1 MRRGRH
7 LRVGHRLR
15 DVGRRR
21 VGVAGAGRRDRL
33 LETLARAVA
42 AREAGEGET
51 VLGSFGCVGCAG
63 RLPATRAKDPDNV
76 RVRRLSRSSAGDRA
90 GDRRGVRRRSLRG
103 RGRDVGPQR
112 LRRGCPAN
120 RFVGRHPRLRAV
132 PGFRE
137 RGDLLQQRRRYERD
151 LAGRGLDPHAGERRV
166 PVHELAHRYLHFR
179 WNVTS
184 WLPRGNAG
192 TWCDTQPTAASGVV
206 QTTVPVHGDLIVFS
220 PGACGADAVTGHV
233 AVIDVV
239 DDARAQV
246 TVVEENRAGRRSAA
260 QSCATCYLHVVAND
274 GSSGAAGTG
283 GATGTGGAVGQGGA
297 TGTGGATGAGGGGA
311 AAGTTGSTG
320 TGGGAAGSPGPDA
333 GANTAGTGGSGVK
346 AMSRARRARPHARR
360 SAAAAS
366 QAAARER
373 RAVAAWPWRRRCWRW

>member
-1 MRRGRH
+1 MGRSS
-7 LRVGHRLR
+7 RS
-15 DVGRRR
+15 
-21 VGVAGAGRRDRL
+21 L
-33 LETLARAVA
+33 LVIALATVA
-42 AREAGEGET
+42 A
-51 VLGSFGCVGCAG
+51 CADDCSG
-63 RLPATRAKDPDNV
+63 VEDVTSA
-76 RVRRLSRSSAGDRA
+76 LSVCDE
-90 GDRRGVRRRSLRG
+90 V
-103 RGRDVGPQR
+103 V
-112 LRRGCPAN
+112 PAN
-120 RFVGRHPRLRAV
+120 RFVDGIPAYAQC
-132 PGFRE
+132 PGFENAAIYSNNGVDTSTTSLGADWVRTQ
-137 RGDLLQQRRRYERD
+137 GSGGYQCT
-151 LAGRGLDPHAGERRV
+151 
-166 PVHELAHRYLHFR
+166 ELAHRYLHFR

-192 TWCDTQPTAASGVV
+192 TWCETQPTAASGVV

-283 GATGTGGAVGQGGA
+283 GATGTGGAVGSGGA
-297 TGTGGATGAGGGGA
+297 TGVGGGGA

-320 TGGGAAGSPGPDA
+320 TGGGAAGSPGADA
-333 GANTAGTGGSGVK
+333 GSNTVGTGEAGVK
-346 AMSRARRARPHARR
+346 AMSRARRARRHARR
-360 SAAAAS
+360 LAAAAS
-366 QAAARER
+366 RAAARER